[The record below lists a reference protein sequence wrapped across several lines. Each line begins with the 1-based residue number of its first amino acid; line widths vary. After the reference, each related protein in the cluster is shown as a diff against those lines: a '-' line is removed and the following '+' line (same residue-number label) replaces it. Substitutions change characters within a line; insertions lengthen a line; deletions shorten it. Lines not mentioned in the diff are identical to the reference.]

1 MDIQSN
7 LFEMALGIKEPLYI
21 KNISFNEEVGEL
33 HIYIDF
39 RRGSRFS
46 CPVCNQE
53 HWAVRDTV
61 EKVWRHLNFFQYK
74 SYIHF
79 RNPKIRCDKCG
90 VRQLVPYWARP
101 QSGFT
106 SLFEAFVLTLAREMP
121 VSQIAELVGE
131 HDTRIWRILHFHIS
145 KAYAAKDFSKLTH
158 IGIDETSSHKGH
170 KYVSVFVDMLNREVV
185 YAAPGKDESAI
196 ERFSEEIEKHNAS
209 SEQITNVSMDMSPAY
224 IKGASNH
231 FRNADITFDK
241 FHVIKLLNEAID
253 EIRRT
258 ETAVNPC
265 LKGSRYIWLKNPEHL
280 TVRQSNALKTLSKEN
295 RKLSKAY
302 QMKLTLQDIYR
313 TIHDYRVADVG
324 FQEWLSWAVRSRLDP
339 IKRFAK
345 MFKSHYDGILQYFKS
360 RLTAGFSE
368 GTNSRIQEIKRR
380 SNGFRN
386 INYFISMIDDLP

>member
-1 MDIQSN
+1 
-7 LFEMALGIKEPLYI
+7 
-21 KNISFNEEVGEL
+21 
-33 HIYIDF
+33 
-39 RRGSRFS
+39 
-46 CPVCNQE
+46 
-53 HWAVRDTV
+53 
-61 EKVWRHLNFFQYK
+61 
-74 SYIHF
+74 
-79 RNPKIRCDKCG
+79 
-90 VRQLVPYWARP
+90 
-101 QSGFT
+101 
-106 SLFEAFVLTLAREMP
+106 
-121 VSQIAELVGE
+121 
-131 HDTRIWRILHFHIS
+131 
-145 KAYAAKDFSKLTH
+145 
-158 IGIDETSSHKGH
+158 
-170 KYVSVFVDMLNREVV
+170 MLNREVV

-313 TIHDYRVADVG
+313 TTHDYHVADVG
-324 FQEWLSWAVRSRLDP
+324 FQKWLSWAVRSRLGP

-345 MFKSHYDGILQYFKS
+345 MFKSH
-360 RLTAGFSE
+360 LTARFSE
-368 GTNSRIQEIKRR
+368 GTNSRIQELKRM
-380 SNGFRN
+380 SKGFRN
-386 INYFISMIDDLP
+386 INYFISMIYLGATDLVLPSYT